1 MKPNTNTEAESAPRH
16 SALSVEEAHALWDK
30 HGTQR
35 KAAAAIGIPQST
47 FHGYLHPARRRER
60 YATDEAFSER
70 HREHVRERYY
80 ALSGT
85 EYNRLLLR
93 QRRDKALRRMRQRNE
108 RTTVGTL

>member
-47 FHGYLHPARRRER
+47 FHGYLHPARRRAR
-60 YATDEAFSER
+60 D
-70 HREHVRERYY
+70 RERYY

-108 RTTVGTL
+108 RNTVG